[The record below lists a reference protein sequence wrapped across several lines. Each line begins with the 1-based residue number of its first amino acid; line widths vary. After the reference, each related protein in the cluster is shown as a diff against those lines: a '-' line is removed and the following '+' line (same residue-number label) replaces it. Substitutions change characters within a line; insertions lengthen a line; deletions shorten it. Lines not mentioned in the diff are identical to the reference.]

1 VDKRYLRK
9 DGAIVR
15 RGNTIGGIGT
25 TGQSYSLRD

>member
-15 RGNTIGGIGT
+15 RGKTIGGVGT
-25 TGQSYSLRD
+25 TSIVFVT